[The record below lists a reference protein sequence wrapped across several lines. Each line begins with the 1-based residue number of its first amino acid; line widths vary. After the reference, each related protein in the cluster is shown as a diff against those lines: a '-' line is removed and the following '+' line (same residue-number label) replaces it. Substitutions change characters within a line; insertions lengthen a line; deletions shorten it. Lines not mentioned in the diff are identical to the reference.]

1 MLDKLKRVFPLIIV
15 VIFIMSSFGY
25 AGSLWPKDKK
35 DSLFSDNKAK
45 NIGDIVTILITENS
59 STSQSVSRKIGKK
72 GSIQGGA
79 GTGVLDFIPVWGL
92 NTSTTLKGGGSVTNN
107 EVITA
112 KITAKI
118 VGILPNGNLKI
129 EGIRK
134 VVINNDSLEIIITGV
149 IRPQDISSD
158 NTVLSTYISD
168 AQISY
173 RGTGSLTNAQK
184 EGILSQILNWLF

>member
-1 MLDKLKRVFPLIIV
+1 MRYVFKLFLITLITL
-15 VIFIMSSFGY
+15 FLLSSFSWG
-25 AGSLWPKDKK
+25 ASLWPKDKK
-35 DSLFSDNKAK
+35 DSLFSDNRAR
-45 NIGDIVTILITENS
+45 NIGDIVTILIAENS

-72 GSIQGGA
+72 NTIQGGA
-79 GTGVLDFIPVWGL
+79 ETGVLDFIPVWGL
-92 NTSTTLKGGGSVTNN
+92 NTTTSLKGGGSVSSKD
-107 EVITA
+107 VITA

-129 EGIRK
+129 EGIRR

-149 IRPQDISSD
+149 IRPQDIRSD
-158 NTVLSTYISD
+158 NTILSTYISD

>member
-1 MLDKLKRVFPLIIV
+1 MRYVFKLFLITLIALLLL
-15 VIFIMSSFGY
+15 SSLSW
-25 AGSLWPKDKK
+25 AASLWPKDKK
-35 DSLFSDNKAK
+35 ESLFSDNRAR
-45 NIGDIVTILITENS
+45 NVGDIVTILIAENS

-72 GSIQGGA
+72 NTLQGGA

-92 NTSTTLKGGGSVTNN
+92 NTTTSLKGGGSVSSKD
-107 EVITA
+107 VITA

-129 EGIRK
+129 EGIRR

-149 IRPQDISSD
+149 IRPQDIRSD
-158 NTVLSTYISD
+158 NTILSTYISD

>member
-1 MLDKLKRVFPLIIV
+1 MLDKLKRVFLLIIV
-15 VIFIMSSFGY
+15 VIFMMSSFGY
-25 AGSLWPKDKK
+25 AASLWPKDKK
-35 DSLFSDNKAK
+35 DSLFSDNRAK
-45 NIGDIVTILITENS
+45 KIGDIVTILITENS

-72 GSIQGGA
+72 SSIQGGA

-92 NTSTTLKGGGSVTNN
+92 NTSTTLKGGGSVTRK

-129 EGIRK
+129 EGIRR

>member
-1 MLDKLKRVFPLIIV
+1 MKMVRLVILFSF
-15 VIFIMSSFGY
+15 IFIFLFVSLSF

-35 DSLFSDNKAK
+35 ESLFSDNRARK
-45 NIGDIVTILITENS
+45 IGDIVTILITENS
-59 STSQSVSRKIGKK
+59 STSQSVSRKISKK
-72 GSIQGGA
+72 NTLQGGA
-79 GTGVLDFIPVWGL
+79 GTGALDFIPVWGL
-92 NTSTTLKGGGSVTNN
+92 STNTSLKGGGSVTSKD
-107 EVITA
+107 VITA

-118 VGILPNGNLKI
+118 VGVLPNGNLKI
-129 EGIRK
+129 EGIRR

-149 IRPQDISSD
+149 IRPQDIRSD
-158 NTVLSTYISD
+158 NTILSTYISD

>member
-1 MLDKLKRVFPLIIV
+1 MRKWVRKEILFIIIFLII
-15 VIFIMSSFGY
+15 FGSFAYGE
-25 AGSLWPKDKK
+25 SLWPKNKK
-35 DSLFSDNKAK
+35 DSLFSDNRARK
-45 NIGDIVTILITENS
+45 IGDIVTILITESS
-59 STSQSVSRKIGKK
+59 STSQNVSRKISKK
-72 GSIQGGA
+72 NALQGGA
-79 GTGVLDFIPVWGL
+79 GTGAFDFIPVWGL
-92 NTSTTLKGGGSVTNN
+92 NTSTSLKGGGSVTSRD
-107 EVITA
+107 VITA

-129 EGIRK
+129 EGIRR

-149 IRPQDISSD
+149 IRPQDIRSD
-158 NTVLSTYISD
+158 NTILSTYISD

>member
-1 MLDKLKRVFPLIIV
+1 MLGKIKTNLLIIV
-15 VIFIMSSFGY
+15 VILFIINTLGY

-35 DSLFSDNKAK
+35 DSLFSDNKARRV
-45 NIGDIVTILITENS
+45 GDIVTILITENS

-72 GSIQGGA
+72 SSIQGGA

-92 NTSTTLKGGGSVTNN
+92 NTSTTLKGGGSVTSN

-129 EGIRK
+129 EGIRR